1 MLSDAFLLHCSL
13 PFRDTIENIRCNMV
27 WSIWDEIIKC
37 LFVMMRTKETKAACV
52 DRIKLQYYTFFCEST
67 HAFYY
72 YVQWS
77 VDNL

>member
-1 MLSDAFLLHCSL
+1 
-13 PFRDTIENIRCNMV
+13 
-27 WSIWDEIIKC
+27 
-37 LFVMMRTKETKAACV
+37 MMRTKETKAACV

-67 HAFYY
+67 HALYY